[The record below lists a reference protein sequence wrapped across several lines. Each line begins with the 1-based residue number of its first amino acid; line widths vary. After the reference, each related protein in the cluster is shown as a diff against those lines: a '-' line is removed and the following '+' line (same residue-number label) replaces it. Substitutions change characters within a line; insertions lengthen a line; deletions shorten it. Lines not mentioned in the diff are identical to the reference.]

1 MKLECTDYVD
11 VEVGR
16 WGVRTE
22 RHKLSAGASWAA
34 AQVVTQT
41 EEAEEAISEKPK
53 TTCLGI
59 NIYSR
64 DR

>member
-16 WGVRTE
+16 WGARTE
-22 RHKLSAGASWAA
+22 RHKFSAWASWAT

-53 TTCLGI
+53 TMCLGI